1 MHKLRWYRGHMFILC
16 LDGHF
21 LIGGIMVEVAKVML
35 EFIAVFLIVY
45 FGYYFFSYR
54 KLKKYDRKKSPVNIK
69 YLVLRYNLDIVRLGY
84 KRVFKTLML
93 SDAFIVAFMFTI
105 TRIVDNVYVRLLVS
119 FILIFPLFAGVY
131 HLVAMYYKKESE

>member
-1 MHKLRWYRGHMFILC
+1 
-16 LDGHF
+16 
-21 LIGGIMVEVAKVML
+21 MVEVAKIVL
-35 EFIAVFLIVY
+35 EFIVIFLIVY
-45 FGYYFFSYR
+45 SGYYLFSYR

-93 SDAFIVAFMFTI
+93 SDSFIVAFMFTI
-105 TRIVDNVYVRLLVS
+105 TRVIDNVYVRLLVS

-131 HLVAMYYKKESE
+131 HLVAMYYKKECE

>member
-1 MHKLRWYRGHMFILC
+1 
-16 LDGHF
+16 
-21 LIGGIMVEVAKVML
+21 MVEVAKIVL
-35 EFIAVFLIVY
+35 EFIVIFLIVY
-45 FGYYFFSYR
+45 LGYYLFSYR

-93 SDAFIVAFMFTI
+93 SDSFIVAFMFTI
-105 TRIVDNVYVRLLVS
+105 TRVIDNVYVRLLVS

-131 HLVAMYYKKESE
+131 HLVAMYYKKECE